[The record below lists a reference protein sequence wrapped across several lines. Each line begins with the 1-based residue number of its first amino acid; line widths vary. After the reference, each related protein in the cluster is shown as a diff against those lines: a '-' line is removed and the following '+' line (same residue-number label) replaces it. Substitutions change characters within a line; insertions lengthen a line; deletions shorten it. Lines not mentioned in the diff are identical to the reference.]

1 MLQLQSGTPR
11 CIGHVAHVCR
21 KTCGVHSRGLRDG
34 KPRKSFLD
42 ILQPRA
48 ILIYDEAE
56 VGTTKARTTKMPQEL
71 ARDGLARPPLFGTPF
86 AWRVEIDSCAV

>member
-1 MLQLQSGTPR
+1 M
-11 CIGHVAHVCR
+11 A
-21 KTCGVHSRGLRDG
+21 SRG
-34 KPRKSFLD
+34 KAFLD

-56 VGTTKARTTKMPQEL
+56 VGTTKRATTKMPPR
-71 ARDGLARPPLFGTPF
+71 ACAGWAGAPAAFWTPF